1 MFKFFESRIGN
12 MTAPVQREGDAVSGA
27 SGASA
32 KALSDAGPPP
42 GLMAFYWHFMR
53 QTKGLYITML
63 VTGLGV
69 ALIDTLMPVFIGRL
83 VGLMTSANPAEA
95 LKDQTTTLLVIALLL
110 LIGRPVM
117 ILLDSLVRNNAVIP
131 GVTTLIRWQSHWHV
145 VRQSGPF
152 FQNDFAGR
160 LANRVMNTANS
171 LRESVVSAIR
181 AIWYIVVY
189 GISALGLMLAFDW
202 RLALPMLLW
211 LAGYA
216 VFLRYFVPRMR
227 DLSRTSS
234 EARSL
239 VMGRVVDSYTNI
251 MTVKLFSRAQDEDA
265 YVREAMDGH
274 RERIAAHMRMTTRFM
289 ATLTALNALLVV
301 GTAGISIWL
310 WQGGYISPAQVATSL
325 PLVWQIANMAGW
337 VSWEVSGIFENIGV
351 VQEGIQTIAVP
362 HSLVDAANA
371 VALQVP
377 HGDIRFEAVNFS
389 YGQQATGGRA
399 VLQGL
404 NLHIR
409 PGERVGLVG
418 RSGAGKSTLVN
429 LLLRFHDVEGGR
441 IVIDGQDLRGVTQES
456 LRGAIGMVT
465 QDTSLL
471 HRSIAANIRY
481 GRPDATDAQV
491 QQAAA
496 QAHAHEFI
504 AELRDWTGRT
514 GYEAHA
520 GERGVKLS
528 GGQRQRVALA
538 RVVLKNAP
546 ILILDEATSALD
558 SEIEAAIQEQLV
570 TLMQGKTVIAIAHRL
585 STIAR
590 MDRLVVMDAG
600 RIVEQ
605 GTHHELL
612 ALGGHYARLWQRQS
626 GGFLAEDLVEE
637 LAGDSLVDSADVVAA
652 GKATDDV
659 TDTATD
665 RVTAGVDDELNTGK
679 GGPDTEQKKRF
690 PTSYKHSLLF
700 IL

>member
-12 MTAPVQREGDAVSGA
+12 MTAPQSAGNGTSGT
-27 SGASA
+27 SST
-32 KALSDAGPPP
+32 SDTGPPP
-42 GLMAFYWHFMR
+42 ALTAFYWHFMR
-53 QTKGLYITML
+53 QTKGLYLTML

-83 VGLMTSANPAEA
+83 VGLMTSINPAQA
-95 LKDQTTTLLVIALLL
+95 LKDQTPTLLAIALLL

-117 ILLDSLVRNNAVIP
+117 MLLDSLVRNNAVIP

-274 RERIAAHMRMTTRFM
+274 RKRIAAHMRMTTRFM

-310 WQGGYISPAQVATSL
+310 WQGGTISPAQVATSL

-362 HSLVDAANA
+362 HSLVDAPNA

-491 QQAAA
+491 QRAAA

-612 ALGGHYARLWQRQS
+612 ALGGHYAKLWQRQS
-626 GGFLAEDLVEE
+626 GGFLAEDLAE
-637 LAGDSLVDSADVVAA
+637 DLVDDVANDAA
-652 GKATDDV
+652 GV
-659 TDTATD
+659 P
-665 RVTAGVDDELNTGK
+665 DEARTGLDGCVNGIK
-679 GGPDTEQKKRF
+679 PAVA
-690 PTSYKHSLLF
+690 LV
-700 IL
+700 

>member
-1 MFKFFESRIGN
+1 MFKFFESRIGSIA
-12 MTAPVQREGDAVSGA
+12 TPSA
-27 SGASA
+27 SS
-32 KALSDAGPPP
+32 SSGPPT
-42 GLMAFYWHFMR
+42 GLMAFYWHFVK
-53 QTKGLYITML
+53 QTKGLYTLML
-63 VTGLGV
+63 VTGLCV
-69 ALIDTLMPVFIGRL
+69 ALVDTLIPVFIGRM
-83 VGLMTSANPAEA
+83 VGLMTAKDPTQA
-95 LKDQTTTLLVIALLL
+95 LQEQGPLLVGIAVVITLFKPAL
-110 LIGRPVM
+110 V
-117 ILLDSLVRNNAVIP
+117 LLDSLVRNNAVIP
-131 GVTTLIRWQSHWHV
+131 GATTLIRWQSHWHV

-160 LANRVMNTANS
+160 IANRVMNTANS
-171 LRESVVSAIR
+171 LRESVVATIR
-181 AIWYIVVY
+181 AVWYIVVY
-189 GISALGLMLAFDW
+189 GISALSLMLVFDW
-202 RLALPMLLW
+202 RLALPVLCW
-211 LAGYA
+211 LVGY
-216 VFLRYFVPRMR
+216 VFFLRYFVPRMR
-227 DLSRTSS
+227 DLSRVSS

-265 YVREAMDGH
+265 YVREAIDGH
-274 RERIAAHMRMTTRFM
+274 RDRIAAHMRMTTRFM
-289 ATLTALNALLVV
+289 FTLNVLNVLLLI
-301 GTAGISIWL
+301 GTAGTSLWL
-310 WQGGYISPAQVATSL
+310 WQAGRITPAVVATCL

-337 VSWEVSGIFENIGV
+337 VSWEVSGIFENVGV

-362 HSLVDAANA
+362 HTLLDSPTATELK
-371 VALQVP
+371 VP
-377 HGDIRFEAVNFS
+377 HGDIRFENVNFS
-389 YGQQATGGRA
+389 YGQSTTGGRN
-399 VLQGL
+399 VLHHL

-429 LLLRFHDVEGGR
+429 LLLRFYDVESGH
-441 IVIDGQDLRGVTQES
+441 ITIDGQDLKNVTQES
-456 LRGAIGMVT
+456 LRASIGMVT

-481 GRPDATDAQV
+481 GHPGATDV
-491 QQAAA
+491 EVELAAK

-504 AELRDWTGRT
+504 TELRDWTGRT

-600 RIVEQ
+600 RMVEQ

-612 ALGGHYARLWQRQS
+612 ALGGQYAKLWLRQS
-626 GGFLAEDLVEE
+626 GGFLAEDLDEKAVEME
-637 LAGDSLVDSADVVAA
+637 SA
-652 GKATDDV
+652 
-659 TDTATD
+659 TA
-665 RVTAGVDDELNTGK
+665 
-679 GGPDTEQKKRF
+679 
-690 PTSYKHSLLF
+690 
-700 IL
+700 